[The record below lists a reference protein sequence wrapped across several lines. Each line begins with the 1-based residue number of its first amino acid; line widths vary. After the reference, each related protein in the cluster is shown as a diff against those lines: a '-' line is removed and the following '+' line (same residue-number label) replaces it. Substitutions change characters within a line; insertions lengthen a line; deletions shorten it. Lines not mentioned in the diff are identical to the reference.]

1 MHEMKKKQQEVNRV
15 KQQMKKSVGEKGLT
29 NAKNSFEVFHIFH
42 NQSDKKDVNS
52 PTKNDS

>member
-1 MHEMKKKQQEVNRV
+1 
-15 KQQMKKSVGEKGLT
+15 MKKSVGEKGLT